1 MFKIV
6 SRLVLS
12 IQAYNMVNSRCFFM
26 SILFSI
32 VSIVN
37 HFQLPLFVLTK
48 VNVTFL
54 R

>member
-12 IQAYNMVNSRCFFM
+12 IQAYNIVKSRCFFM
-26 SILFSI
+26 SILFRILS
-32 VSIVN
+32 SLN
-37 HFQLPLFVLTK
+37 RFQLRLFVLSK

>member
-12 IQAYNMVNSRCFFM
+12 IQAYNMVNFFK
-26 SILFSI
+26 SILFRI
-32 VSIVN
+32 VSRLN
-37 HFQLPLFVLTK
+37 HFQLPLLVLSKLNNTC
-48 VNVTFL
+48 F